1 MSRAFQSRSTAVNQ
15 IQQQLSHCSTVVP
28 FCPIQALAFDDGT
41 QPSPEIINEWF
52 GIVAAVN
59 GGKKKKKK
67 KKNKKSQ
74 NGGSSAEAKAQSNV
88 TPCIAVHCVAGKS
101 NFACG
106 VLIPATS
113 ALFCKATR

>member
-1 MSRAFQSRSTAVNQ
+1 MPRAFQSRSTTVNQ

-67 KKNKKSQ
+67 KKKKSQ
-74 NGGSSAEAKAQSNV
+74 SNGAPAEAKQSNV